1 MGFGGRAPG
10 VIATA
15 GLAAALTAL
24 VASPALAKDKM
35 YSYDAVSPNARALTG
50 VGLTFEFRP
59 TLMGATRVDRFM
71 LTGRSGAAEVKPAS
85 EGALGKGGLAALIG
99 PDAKERALY
108 QITLKRDGDAFI
120 RAACPNSTK
129 AWLVLGP
136 IRYGEDLR
144 VHAIGDDPVTGKS
157 RLCGTFEFSFRG
169 EWKLPELP
177 VRAEDDEPR
186 TPL

>member
-1 MGFGGRAPG
+1 MGHGGVARG
-10 VIATA
+10 V
-15 GLAAALTAL
+15 LAAVGLVAAL
-24 VASPALAKDKM
+24 ASPALAKQKM

-50 VGLTFEFRP
+50 VGLTFQFQP
-59 TLMGATRVDRFM
+59 KLMGATKVERFM
-71 LTGRSGAAEVKPAS
+71 LTGRPGAAEVKPAG
-85 EGALGKGGLAALIG
+85 EGTLGKGGLAALIG

-108 QITLKRDGDAFI
+108 QITLKKDGDAFI

-144 VHAIGDDPVTGKS
+144 MHAIGDDPAAPGRN
-157 RLCGTFEFSFRG
+157 RLCGTFEFRFRG

-177 VRAEDDEPR
+177 VKAEDDEPR
-186 TPL
+186 SPL